1 MEIAATGMNLSLNES
16 TVGPGLFLSGF
27 VLKIILRIREI
38 PDWSHPNISVNHIG
52 CFEIA

>member
-1 MEIAATGMNLSLNES
+1 MEIEATGINLSFIER
-16 TVGPGLFLSGF
+16 TVGPGLFRSGL
-27 VLKIILRIREI
+27 VLRIIRRMREI